1 MHFRRM
7 VFMFLLSLQGNF
19 VQYVSKVISLMHVI
33 GNKRCLATSSLI
45 VRRYYV
51 IIENRKELFVA

>member
-7 VFMFLLSLQGNF
+7 VYMFLLSLQGNF

-51 IIENRKELFVA
+51 IKENRKELFVA